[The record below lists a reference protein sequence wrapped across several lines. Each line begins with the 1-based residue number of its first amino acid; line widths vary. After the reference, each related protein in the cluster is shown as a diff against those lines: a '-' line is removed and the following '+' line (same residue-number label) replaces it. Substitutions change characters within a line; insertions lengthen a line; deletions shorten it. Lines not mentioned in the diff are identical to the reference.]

1 MKKENSSTSQKLRQ
15 IRHQRHMTQAEFAD
29 AIGVSRTHYS
39 NIENETVTITDKV
52 LKKISMKFSISMDYL
67 KGITDE
73 EPEQQPDINRNV
85 VYNLPAIRIGKRMKE
100 LRESRGLD
108 VNALVDVLE
117 VSTGIYSQYEQG
129 TMLPDIE
136 ILLRLSYFYNVSA
149 DWLLGVTEKTN
160 IQGVLELL
168 DSLPKEICSDTDA
181 ENIMEL
187 LTFPKGIV
195 LYFAGNE
202 LADNE
207 EWKKIT
213 KEAYDRTNAL
223 MAAMKKEGLDCD
235 RLYKMLLDYDAVKD
249 QIKGMYG
256 HACYLNEFRNGI
268 RLVSWAA
275 GNAKAKDIKL

>member
-29 AIGVSRTHYS
+29 AIGISRAHYS
-39 NIENETVTITDKV
+39 HLEVGSAAITDKV
-52 LKKISMKFSISMDYL
+52 LKRISIKFGISMDYL

-108 VNALVDVLE
+108 VNALVDVLK

-160 IQGVLELL
+160 IQGALELL

-187 LTFPKGIV
+187 LTFSKGIV

-202 LADNE
+202 LTDNE

-256 HACYLNEFRNGI
+256 HACYLNGFRNGI
-268 RLVSWAA
+268 KLVSWAA

>member
-1 MKKENSSTSQKLRQ
+1 
-15 IRHQRHMTQAEFAD
+15 
-29 AIGVSRTHYS
+29 
-39 NIENETVTITDKV
+39 
-52 LKKISMKFSISMDYL
+52 
-67 KGITDE
+67 
-73 EPEQQPDINRNV
+73 
-85 VYNLPAIRIGKRMKE
+85 MKE

-108 VNALVDVLE
+108 VNALVDVLK

-160 IQGVLELL
+160 IQGALELL

-187 LTFPKGIV
+187 LTFSKGIV

-202 LADNE
+202 LTDNE

-256 HACYLNEFRNGI
+256 HACYLNGFRNGI
-268 RLVSWAA
+268 KLVSWAA